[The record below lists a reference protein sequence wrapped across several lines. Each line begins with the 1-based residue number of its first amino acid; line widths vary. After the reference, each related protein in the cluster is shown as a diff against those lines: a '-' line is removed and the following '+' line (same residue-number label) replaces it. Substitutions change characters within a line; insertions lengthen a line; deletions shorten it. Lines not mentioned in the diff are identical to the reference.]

1 MWKIKKNKRQKA
13 VVEKLKY
20 LFKIIKIKNL
30 FKKLIWNFF
39 QNKIKLNIFLKF
51 SLKKKKK
58 KK

>member
-39 QNKIKLNIFLKF
+39 QNKIKIEYLFKNFL
-51 SLKKKKK
+51 
-58 KK
+58 